1 MSLTLAATRRSTTWW
16 AWIAAAVGGT
26 GGILV
31 SWLVA
36 SHSLIG
42 ARWHFVALIA
52 LWVPAWLVGVW
63 GVRRLP
69 TRGALVTMLVL
80 AALLRLAAAT
90 GTVSISNDAA
100 RYAWDAHVQL
110 SGTDPYRYPPVAP
123 QVAHLHTRGFSP
135 SVLNHKR
142 DRTVYPAVAEAWFVV
157 VEVSASV
164 LTGHGWDGGGAGF
177 RPWQLAGGLVDDLA
191 TVLMILLLRAQR
203 RDPRLAAWY
212 ALCPVAVIEFAGN
225 GHVDGVGLALLLG
238 ALLALRRDRPALA
251 GILIGA
257 ATMVKL
263 YPGAALVAGWRQGR
277 WRMALPAVAVMA
289 ISETP
294 HVVAVGT
301 RVLGY
306 LPTYLSKEQYTLLT
320 LLHLP
325 TQAVTVVAIACV
337 LAAITVV
344 FLRPMPPEVGL
355 ALILTVLIMV
365 TAPVQPW
372 YAVAIAGIAV
382 AAGTPLLLTVP
393 LAGEAYYA
401 AVILDAHH
409 QVAVGR
415 LAYGIPLAAFV
426 LARLVVWR
434 SRAASRSDTGADE
447 AGRPLLVWPD
457 RATAKGYR

>member
-1 MSLTLAATRRSTTWW
+1 MSLTLPAIRQSTTWW

-26 GGILV
+26 SGIFM
-31 SWLVA
+31 SWSVA
-36 SHSLIG
+36 AHTLGG
-42 ARWHFVALIA
+42 ARWHFVELIA

-69 TRGALVTMLVL
+69 ARWALVTMLVF

-90 GTVSISNDAA
+90 GTTASISNDAQ

-123 QVAHLHTRGFSP
+123 QLAHLSTPEFSP
-135 SVLNHKR
+135 SALNHKR

-157 VEVSASV
+157 VEVTASV
-164 LTGHGWDGGGAGF
+164 LTGHGWDGGGGGY

-191 TVLMILLLRAQR
+191 IVLMILVLRAQR

-225 GHVDGVGLALLLG
+225 GHVDGVALALLLG
-238 ALLALRRDRPALA
+238 ALLALRHNRPALA
-251 GILIGA
+251 GVLIGA
-257 ATMVKL
+257 AIMVKV

-277 WRMALPAVAVMA
+277 WRMALPAVVVIT

-294 HVVAVGT
+294 HVIAVGT

-306 LPTYLSKEQYTLLT
+306 LPTYLSREQYTLLT

-325 TQAVTVVAIACV
+325 IGATTVVAIACL
-337 LAAITVV
+337 LAAMTLV
-344 FLRPMPPEVGL
+344 FLRPMSPEMGL
-355 ALILTVLIMV
+355 AVILIVLIEV
-365 TAPVQPW
+365 TSPVQPW

-382 AAGTPLLLTVP
+382 VAGAPLLLTVP

-401 AVILDAHH
+401 AALLDAHH

-415 LAYGIPLAAFV
+415 LAYGIPVAALALTKLHQHRQETTSSAP
-426 LARLVVWR
+426 ALVR
-434 SRAASRSDTGADE
+434 TIEAD
-447 AGRPLLVWPD
+447 
-457 RATAKGYR
+457 